1 MSVMS
6 VSFSVCY
13 IFSHVQISW
22 RLINC
27 YTSPVR
33 LRFTK
38 MRNGDTGDDAF
49 IECLLFVRLCPGS
62 FDKEGFTSRK
72 LCHAH
77 FVDLK
82 TKAHSSVTYPEV
94 HK

>member
-1 MSVMS
+1 
-6 VSFSVCY
+6 
-13 IFSHVQISW
+13 
-22 RLINC
+22 
-27 YTSPVR
+27 
-33 LRFTK
+33 